1 MEKFVILFLIA
12 NLLIRFIFKLIN
24 IRIVLG
30 IGFQKKILMAFNLIF
45 SLTFIFLEKS
55 QFSMQLIKLGAFFD
69 IFFLFFCHTFFCLI
83 FGLAC
88 VLFNSVK
95 IQKNQY
101 TKEVMLEDFFSF
113 LFSFTLFYTFQYIL
127 IDYDLVVLLV
137 AVAYGVS
144 NLFISL
150 WIYKK
155 ISLYQ
160 LFFTALS
167 IFYSLFVFTATNNF
181 VLSVLFYLLQSIPR
195 YISYKKGAFVQ

>member
-1 MEKFVILFLIA
+1 ME
-12 NLLIRFIFKLIN
+12 LLEMYHNVKLQI
-24 IRIVLG
+24 
-30 IGFQKKILMAFNLIF
+30 
-45 SLTFIFLEKS
+45 S
-55 QFSMQLIKLGAFFD
+55 
-69 IFFLFFCHTFFCLI
+69 
-83 FGLAC
+83 
-88 VLFNSVK
+88 
-95 IQKNQY
+95 
-101 TKEVMLEDFFSF
+101 EDDS
-113 LFSFTLFYTFQYIL
+113 IL

>member
-1 MEKFVILFLIA
+1 MEKLIVLLLID

-24 IRIVLG
+24 IKVVLG
-30 IGFQKKILMAFNLIF
+30 IGFQKKILIVFNLIF
-45 SLTFIFLEKS
+45 SLFFVFLEKN

-69 IFFLFFCHTFFCLI
+69 LFFLFFCHTFFCLA
-83 FGLAC
+83 FGLVC
-88 VLFNSVK
+88 VIFNRFK

-101 TKEVMLEDFFSF
+101 SKEILIEDFFSF
-113 LFSFTLFYTFQYIL
+113 LFSFTIFYTFQYTF
-127 IDYDLVVLLV
+127 IDYDLIVLLI
-137 AVAYGVS
+137 AVTYGVL

-181 VLSVLFYLLQSIPR
+181 VLSVLFYLFQSIPR